1 MINIPKKTKA
11 AILVKLNSPLIID
24 EIELP
29 SELFPGQVLVEVIS
43 SGICGSQL
51 GEISG
56 VKGEDRF
63 LPHLMGHE
71 GCANVIETGPGVSNI
86 TKGDRVVLHWM
97 KGEGIQS
104 EPAVYGWHKQK
115 LNAGWVTTFNK
126 LAIVSENRCTKISKN
141 VDPVEASL
149 FGCAITTGFGV
160 IENDAKIR
168 IGESI
173 VIFGSGG
180 IGLNVIQAAKLR
192 SANPIIAVDQF
203 DNRLNLAKKIGATH
217 TINTRRN
224 NFEEEIKK
232 ILKGKYL
239 DVFIDNTGNS
249 KIIELGYKV
258 TNFNGRI
265 VLVGVP
271 RIGDNINIYSLPLHF
286 GKLLIG
292 SHGGGIKPSED
303 IPRFINMLLE
313 KKFEVKNLITNRFKF
328 NEINQAIDLMKNGK
342 SDGRVVLDL

>member
-1 MINIPKKTKA
+1 
-11 AILVKLNSPLIID
+11 
-24 EIELP
+24 
-29 SELFPGQVLVEVIS
+29 
-43 SGICGSQL
+43 
-51 GEISG
+51 
-56 VKGEDRF
+56 
-63 LPHLMGHE
+63 
-71 GCANVIETGPGVSNI
+71 
-86 TKGDRVVLHWM
+86 M